1 MRKDSLGLQ
10 LSSIRVSTVSVG
22 RLVPPWWVE
31 NGGFGASYTLLQGGW
46 TKVIFG
52 SHLSKVGPT
61 CEKTVRDHVLTS
73 FVYILD

>member
-10 LSSIRVSTVSVG
+10 LKSIRVSTLSGG
-22 RLVPPWWVE
+22 RLVPPWRVE
-31 NGGFGASYTLLQGGW
+31 NRGFGASFTLLQGGW

-61 CEKTVRDHVLTS
+61 CEKTMRGHVLTS
-73 FVYILD
+73 FVYVLD